1 MAAVP
6 APTAVSAR
14 STSERGWRA
23 VTGTISQSGSK
34 AGSTVSNCAVYRP
47 MPPGDRYSNC
57 SALTAT
63 RNQRILS
70 VQPVCDGGGS
80 EHALI
85 GMIRELTAA
94 GWECHVAVPGPAR
107 LASEYAAAGARLHV
121 LPMRHLTTSG
131 GMGRWAAYAGGWAPA
146 VLRLGRLARRLDAA
160 VVHSNSLHTWY
171 GWAAA
176 RLAGRPHVWHAREIV
191 FQSSAALGVER
202 FLTRHFAD
210 RVIAISTAVAAQLDP
225 ANVVVILDGADP
237 ERFNP
242 GRAGRFRAAAGID
255 DTAPLLGCV
264 ARLDTWKGV
273 DTVLDAFAALSA
285 DRPDLRLVVAG
296 SVVPGKEAYAA
307 ELEQRA
313 ATLAGVS
320 WLGHRRDVPEIMA
333 DLDVFVAVSREPEPF
348 GLVVVEAMASGVPV
362 VAGAAGGPLEVLG
375 AEAVDHPVP
384 AGRLVTPGDPSAV
397 ATGVLSMLPEGPSST
412 ERRRARAPRL
422 VGEPGRFDALF
433 RAVLQRRDAAASE

>member
-1 MAAVP
+1 
-6 APTAVSAR
+6 
-14 STSERGWRA
+14 
-23 VTGTISQSGSK
+23 
-34 AGSTVSNCAVYRP
+34 

-70 VQPVCDGGGS
+70 VQPVSDGGGS

-107 LASEYAAAGARLHV
+107 LASEYAAAGATLHV
-121 LPMRHLTTSG
+121 LRMRHLTTSG
-131 GMGRWAAYAGGWAPA
+131 GGRRWVGFAAGWSPA
-146 VLRLGRLARRLDAA
+146 VFRLARLARRLDVT

-191 FQSSAALGVER
+191 FQSGSALRLER
-202 FLTRHFAD
+202 FLARHFAD
-210 RVIAISTAVAAQLDP
+210 RVIAVSAAVAAQLDP
-225 ANVVVILDGADP
+225 SNVVVVLDGADP

-242 GRAGRFRAAAGID
+242 GRAGHFRTSAGID

-264 ARLDTWKGV
+264 ARIDTWKGV
-273 DTVLDAFAALSA
+273 DTVLDAFAALSS
-285 DRPDLRLVVAG
+285 DRPELRLVVAG

-307 ELEQRA
+307 DLERRA
-313 ATLAGVS
+313 AALPGVT
-320 WLGHRRDVPEIMA
+320 WLGHRRDVPEIIA

-362 VAGAAGGPLEVLG
+362 VAGAAGGPLEVMG
-375 AEAVDHPVP
+375 ADAIDRPVP
-384 AGRLVTPGDPSAV
+384 AGRLVTPGDPAAV
-397 ATGVLSMLPEGPSST
+397 ASGVLSVLPEGPSST
-412 ERRRARAPRL
+412 SRRRSRAPRL
-422 VGEPGRFDALF
+422 VGRPGRFDAVF
-433 RAVLQRRDAAASE
+433 RSVVQRLDAAASE